1 MTTQA
6 RRRGDIP
13 KAYDPR
19 AVEERLYRFWEGRGH
34 FTPRIDR
41 QRKPFTIIMPP
52 PNVSGDLHLG
62 SAMFIALEDILTR
75 WHRMRGEP
83 TLWLP
88 GQDHAAIAT
97 QNVVERE
104 LASEGLDRHELGRDK
119 FLERVW
125 GWVHQYRDKIRA
137 QLRCLGASCDW
148 TRERFTMDPGP
159 QKAVRTTFVRLYDGG
174 LIYRGERIINWCP
187 RCQTALSDLEVEHRE
202 SQSHLWYVRYP
213 LIEEGPGTGNE
224 EPGPAAPV
232 SDSQV
237 PVPGYITIATTR
249 PETIVADTG
258 VAVHPKDGRYRS
270 LLGRKALLPI
280 INREIVI
287 VADEAI
293 DPEFGTGAL
302 KVTPGHDPVDFE
314 IGQRHGLP
322 VINSIDLDATM
333 TKEAGPYRGMDRFE
347 CRQAILRDLEE
358 GGFLVKTEPY
368 SHSIGHCQRCD
379 TVIEPLISPQWYV
392 KMAPLAAPAIEAV
405 ASGRLRFVPERF
417 ARIYLNWMEN
427 IRDWCI
433 SRQLWF
439 GHAVPVWYCDDCGGQ
454 MASVEDPSR
463 CRHCDSSKL
472 RQDSDVLD
480 TWFSSA
486 LWTHSTL
493 GWPEETDDLAYF
505 YPTSVM
511 ETGYDI
517 IFFWVARMV
526 MMGLYNMKEVPFH
539 TVYLHGLVRDERGE
553 KISKSKVGRTQAVS
567 AAIEDVVGTYGS
579 DALRYALATGGSPGN
594 DMKISEQKLEA
605 GRNFANKL
613 WNAARFVLTNLDGAT
628 LERPSV
634 DRRQDMPLED
644 RWIMSRLQRVTASV
658 SQLLERFE
666 LGEAGRQLHDFLWG
680 EYCDWYVEM
689 VKVRLRAGDSSPLPV
704 LVHVLDSS
712 LRLLHPYMPYVTE
725 EVWQALA
732 GHLPDRDA
740 EALIVARFPQPDA
753 AWHDDEAEAQAEAVI
768 EVVRAI
774 RNIRSDRRVEPARF
788 VEAHVQARRLRPALE
803 ASRPLIAALARA
815 EPLHIVG
822 KEARLPVENVATAVL
837 ADGRVVLPLAGLFDL
852 EAERSRLSRQI
863 DELEGDVG
871 RLEARL
877 ADERFRTRAP
887 AAVVR
892 QEEERLASARSRLD
906 GLHARL
912 GELG

>member
-1 MTTQA
+1 MTSQA
-6 RRRGDIP
+6 HRHKDIP

-19 AVEERLYRFWEGRGH
+19 AVEERLYRFWEERGY
-34 FTPRIDR
+34 FMPRVDR
-41 QRKPFTIIMPP
+41 QRQPFTIIMPP

-62 SAMFIALEDILTR
+62 SAMFITLEDVLTR

-104 LASEGLDRHELGRDK
+104 LASEGLDRHELGREK

-125 GWVHQYRDKIRA
+125 AWVHQYRGKIRA
-137 QLRCLGASCDW
+137 QLRRLGASCDW
-148 TRERFTMDPGP
+148 TRERFTLDPGP
-159 QKAVRTTFVRLYDGG
+159 QKAVRTTFVRLYNDG

-202 SQSHLWYVRYP
+202 SQDHLWYVRYP
-213 LIEEGPGTGNE
+213 LIEEELGTGNRE
-224 EPGPAAPV
+224 QGPT
-232 SDSQV
+232 
-237 PVPGYITIATTR
+237 PVPSSEFPVPQYITIATTR

-258 VAVHPKDGRYRS
+258 VAVHPKDGRYQS

-280 INREIVI
+280 LNREIVI

-302 KVTPGHDPVDFE
+302 KVTPGHDPVDFD

-322 VINSIDLDATM
+322 VINSIALDATM
-333 TKEAGPYRGMDRFE
+333 TEEAGPYQGMDRDE
-347 CRQAILRDLEE
+347 CRRAIVRDLEE

-368 SHSIGHCQRCD
+368 VHSIGHCQRCN
-379 TVIEPLISPQWYV
+379 TVIEPLISPQWFM

-405 ASGRLRFVPERF
+405 TSGRLRFVPERF
-417 ARIYLNWMEN
+417 TRIYLNWMEN

-463 CRHCDSSKL
+463 CLHCGSTRL

-486 LWTHSTL
+486 LWPHSTL
-493 GWPEETDDLAYF
+493 GWPEETEDLAYF

-526 MMGLYNMKEVPFH
+526 MMGLYNMKETPFH
-539 TVYLHGLVRDERGE
+539 TVYLHGLVRDEHGE

-567 AAIEDVVGTYGS
+567 AAIEDVVSTYGT
-579 DALRYALATGGSPGN
+579 DALRYTLATGSSPGN
-594 DMKISEQKLEA
+594 DMKISEQKLAA

-613 WNAARFVLTNLDGAT
+613 WNAARFVLTNLDGAG
-628 LERPSV
+628 LERPSL
-634 DRRQDMPLED
+634 DRRQAMPLED

-666 LGEAGRQLHDFLWG
+666 LGEAGRQVHDFLWG

-689 VKVRLRAGDSSPLPV
+689 AKVRLRAGDSSPLPV

-725 EVWQALA
+725 EIWQALA

-740 EALIVARFPQPDA
+740 EALIVARFPQPDP

-774 RNIRSDRRVEPARF
+774 RNIRSERRVEPARF
-788 VEAHVQARRLRPALE
+788 VEVHVQARRLWPALE

-822 KEARLPVENVATAVL
+822 EETRLPSENVATAVL
-837 ADGRVVLPLAGLFDL
+837 ADGRVALPLAGLFDL

-863 DELEGDVG
+863 DELEGEVG

-906 GLHARL
+906 GLRARL